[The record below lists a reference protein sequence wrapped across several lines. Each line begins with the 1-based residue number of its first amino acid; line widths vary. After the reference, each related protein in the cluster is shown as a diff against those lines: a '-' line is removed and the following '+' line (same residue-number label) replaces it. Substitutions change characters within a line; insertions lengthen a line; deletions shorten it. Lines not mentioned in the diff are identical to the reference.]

1 MQSIDSS
8 VVKILDQVI
17 AGYEKDPVD
26 LLGIG
31 DGTGEYK
38 YLVNARHSYRRT
50 VGDVVDHCFNRPSDD
65 SGPIKVLEIGAF
77 LGVVSL
83 TLARFDAQVT
93 ALDIPEFVSNQRL
106 QQRYRQS
113 GVKFVAA
120 NLKDYSLPFDSG
132 TFDLVIMCET
142 LEHLNFNPLP
152 VMAEINRILRVDGY
166 LYLALPN
173 LASLPN
179 RFNLLCG
186 RSIHNPLE
194 DFVAQLSTQN
204 NMIVGLHWREYVRDE
219 LLKMVALS
227 GFKCVRHTY
236 ELPVVAG
243 RLAFLL
249 YRLFPTLRPAQ
260 NLLAQKHGDHNMIF
274 HFTEATMA

>member
-1 MQSIDSS
+1 MRPKNDS
-8 VVKILDQVI
+8 VVEILDQVI
-17 AGYEKDPVD
+17 NDYEKNPVD

-31 DGTGEYK
+31 DGNGEYK
-38 YLVNARHSYRRT
+38 YLVNARHSYKRT
-50 VGDVVDHCFNRPSDD
+50 VEDVIGLFPEQQSGDVEV
-65 SGPIKVLEIGAF
+65 IKILEIGAF

-83 TLARFDAQVT
+83 TLARLEAKVT
-93 ALDIPEFVSNQRL
+93 ALDIPEFVSNERL

-113 GVKFVAA
+113 GVESVAV

-152 VMAEINRILRVDGY
+152 VMAEINRILRVDGH

-194 DFVAQLSTQN
+194 DFVAQLSNQN

-219 LLKMVALS
+219 LLEMVTLS

-236 ELPVVAG
+236 ELPVVAS

-274 HFTEATMA
+274 HFTEATMV

>member
-1 MQSIDSS
+1 MQRKNDS

-17 AGYEKDPVD
+17 TDYEKDPVD

-31 DGTGEYK
+31 DGNREYK
-38 YLVNARHSYRRT
+38 YLVNARHSYLRT
-50 VGDVVDHCFNRPSDD
+50 VEDVTDLFFERQSGD
-65 SGPIKVLEIGAF
+65 GEPIKVLEIGAF

-83 TLARFDAQVT
+83 TLARFDVQVT
-93 ALDIPEFVSNQRL
+93 ALDIPEFVSNERL
-106 QQRYRQS
+106 QERYRQS
-113 GVKFVAA
+113 GVESVAA
-120 NLKDYSLPFDSG
+120 NLKDYSLPFASG
-132 TFDLVIMCET
+132 TFDMVIMCET

-194 DFVAQLSTQN
+194 DFVAQLSNQN

-219 LLKMVALS
+219 LLEMVTLS

-236 ELPVVAG
+236 ELPVVASF
-243 RLAFLL
+243 LALFL

-274 HFTEATMA
+274 HFTEATMV